1 MAVAKITTG
10 NYTLTLTFSEQS
22 TNASQNSSTLS
33 YSLILTK
40 SAGYAWNMAQC
51 PYSVT
56 LNGAVLKS
64 GTTSYDFRNY
74 KSLTLA
80 SGETS
85 VTHNADG
92 TGSCTFSGY
101 FNGDNQTAGLETLT
115 TPTETL
121 TLTTIDQGGGEPSPD
136 PDPEDVTPGS
146 PIIDLPGEHLSHKI
160 LMLDLTDDFED
171 EIEEFQNVLNAAV
184 STYGDALTAARAN
197 LESKQEIL
205 DQLKKSGTAT
215 KEQIE
220 AAEDDVAVAQ
230 AAVNA
235 ARTDYNKVY
244 SEASFMEYVPTSTE
258 LLTHANTFIAEN
270 DLTTPEV
277 NLTLDFYQLSG
288 LKNRIDLGDTV
299 SVYFEKLGVS
309 ATAKCIKT
317 TWNVLLDRYEAIEL
331 GSVKASIS
339 DTLAGATQ
347 IVQQQQE
354 IIYNAEAEINRTIGK
369 VEQNQLT
376 LDSVKISSE
385 SAIRNAD
392 LAQAAAEEASAKAD
406 AASEEAGLA
415 NTNASAAA
423 TAATNAANAA
433 NAASAAAEA
442 ADAKAE
448 AQKGR
453 LDAAEDELDA
463 HAQSIEGIQSI
474 VGNTGEWESTDTIA
488 KIFKDQQTAI
498 QQNANEIRLGA
509 SSTTV
514 TKLDAAQLSS
524 DIAVANGNVDAARE
538 AAQQAVDAADD
549 AAVNATAARSYATQA
564 RQSATTAR
572 AKANDAEQDLEDAEQ
587 ALQDLIDHGGTQEQI
602 AEAQAAVATARAAYD
617 AADASATSA
626 ENEAT
631 RAEATATTAEAVKTR
646 ADAQK
651 VNAQAAV
658 QAAQDAYDA
667 AVAAQNSLLS
677 RLSTAETNI
686 TTNSN
691 QIALKAS
698 QTDLQLLDENKN
710 KIWTGETFVDDQGQ
724 TVTSPP
730 SPQVGDLWFKSNTE
744 PIYTYVSQNGSE
756 SWEVVNK
763 YTDDSLAANVQSNL
777 QNNYYTKTE
786 TDSSLS
792 VASDAILG
800 QVSTTYE
807 TIENVNKVKDVADAK
822 GRIFV
827 TTPTPPYDI
836 GDLWVG
842 GSNGDIKRCQTA
854 KATGASYSANDWV
867 LASKYTDDTLAG
879 TKRRVFTT
887 TPTPPYEIGDLW
899 VQGTT
904 GDILKCKTTKAAGAS
919 YASTDWDRASKY
931 TDDTTA
937 NNVAGDLAANYYNK
951 TAINAAIGV
960 DQDNVLISVDEKI
973 EKIELG
979 TTQIL
984 RGTNTATEAS
994 AGGWS
999 ADAWNF
1005 DKPDTSTITSL
1016 NVADGADAAP
1026 NAALKVGWQ
1035 IKTTTSDTKSSFVMQ
1050 TGIPIVK
1057 GTTYTMSCYAKTR
1070 TENAPSTLRMYVWNS
1085 SGGNNY
1091 SKSIT
1096 VNDTTWRRYSFT
1108 FTYNL
1113 DFTTTLIEFGKVAD
1127 NNRAL
1132 DICGMKLEAGSKATD
1147 WSEYPDYMSS
1157 TTKSYID
1164 TGIGNIDL
1172 AVTSVEQKATIHLG
1186 TCSTAGGVAAK
1197 IATINDGEGFTL
1209 YSGAVVYIYFS
1220 YANTAAEPTL
1230 NVNNTGAK
1238 PITLEA
1244 NTAIPKE
1251 FFWGNY
1257 QTIEFIYTG
1266 STWRILNAASA
1277 RLRINQDSISSNV
1290 QKISDF
1296 ESAASWVQQNAD
1308 SIKTT
1313 ITKVNGLETNALDE
1327 QDVQDIINKG
1337 GYITSASYE
1346 QSSEAFTRE
1355 FEVYKGTVTAQG
1367 TELSKL
1373 TAHIT
1378 EDAEGVHV
1386 SNSESS
1392 VEGVFGND
1400 SLEFRENGKV
1410 VAWISADTEEGL
1422 GVDTIQ
1428 IGNKNSAAQRWKIF
1442 TTGTNGTHLRFTRRG

>member
-40 SAGYAWNMAQC
+40 SAGYAWNLAQC

-64 GTTSYDFRNY
+64 GTISYDFRNY
-74 KSLTLA
+74 KSLTLT
-80 SGETS
+80 SGETT

-101 FNGDNQTAGLETLT
+101 FNGDNHTAGLETLT

-121 TLTTIDQGGGEPSPD
+121 TLTTIDQGGEE
-136 PDPEDVTPGS
+136 PDPEDITPAS
-146 PIIDLPGEHLSHKI
+146 PIIELPGEHPSKKI
-160 LMLDLTDDFED
+160 LMLDLSDDFED
-171 EIEEFQNVLNAAV
+171 EKKEFQNVLDAAV
-184 STYGDALTAARAN
+184 SAYAEPLNEAKDDLAD
-197 LESKQEIL
+197 KKEIL
-205 DQLKKSGTAT
+205 AELKQSESAT
-215 KEQIE
+215 KEQIAAAE
-220 AAEDDVAVAQ
+220 AAVTTAQLAVDAAQ
-230 AAVNA
+230 IDYDRVSAE
-235 ARTDYNKVY
+235 ARFV
-244 SEASFMEYVPTSTE
+244 EYVPTSTE
-258 LLTHANTFIAEN
+258 ILTHANTFIAEN
-270 DLTTPEV
+270 DLTTPQV
-277 NLTLDFYQLSG
+277 NLTLDFYQLSN
-288 LKNRIDLGDTV
+288 LKDRIDLGDTV
-299 SVYFEKLGVS
+299 SVYFERLGVS
-309 ATAKCIKT
+309 ANAKCIRT
-317 TWNVLLDRYEAIEL
+317 TWDALHDRYEAIEL
-331 GSVKASIS
+331 GSVKATIS
-339 DTLAGATQ
+339 DTLAGTTQ
-347 IVQQQQE
+347 VVQQQQE

-392 LAQAAAEEASAKAD
+392 LAQAAAEEANAKAD
-406 AASEEAGLA
+406 AASEEADLA

-433 NAASAAAEA
+433 NAASAAAAA
-442 ADAKAE
+442 ADAKADE
-448 AQKGR
+448 QKGR

-463 HAQSIEGIQSI
+463 HAQSIEGLQSI
-474 VGNTGEWESTDTIA
+474 VGDTGEWESTDTIA
-488 KIFKDQQTAI
+488 TIFKDQQTAI

-514 TKLDAAQLSS
+514 SRLDAAQLSS
-524 DIAVANGNVDAARE
+524 DIAVANGNVAAARE

-564 RQSATTAR
+564 RQAATTAR
-572 AKANDAEQDLEDAEQ
+572 AKANAAEQDLEDAEQ

-602 AEAQAAVATARAAYD
+602 AEAQAAVATARAAYN

-626 ENEAT
+626 EDEAT

-677 RLSTAETNI
+677 RLTTAETNI

-730 SPQVGDLWFKSNTE
+730 NPQVGDLWFKSNTE
-744 PIYTYVSQNGSE
+744 PIYTYVSQNGSG
-756 SWEVVNK
+756 SWQIVNK
-763 YTDDSLAANVQSNL
+763 YTDDTLASNVATNL

-792 VASDAILG
+792 VASNAILG

-807 TIENVNKVKDVADAK
+807 TIENVNKVKGVADAK

-842 GSNGDIKRCQTA
+842 GPNGDIKRCQTA
-854 KATGASYSANDWV
+854 KATGASYSINDWV

-931 TDDTTA
+931 TDDTVA

-960 DQDNVLISVDEKI
+960 NQDNVLISVDEKI

-994 AGGWS
+994 VGGWS

-1005 DKPDTSTITSL
+1005 DKADTSTITSL
-1016 NVADGADAAP
+1016 NVANGADVAP

-1035 IKTTTSDTKSSFVMQ
+1035 IKTTTSDTKNSFIMQ
-1050 TGIPIVK
+1050 VGVPLLTG
-1057 GTTYTMSCYAKTR
+1057 TEYTMSCYAKTR
-1070 TENAPSTLRMYVWNS
+1070 TADAPSTLRLYAYRDSTHNRAT
-1085 SGGNNY
+1085 
-1091 SKSIT
+1091 SIV
-1096 VNDTTWRRYSFT
+1096 VNDTSWKRYSFT
-1108 FTYNL
+1108 FTCDWGDL
-1113 DFTTTLIEFGKVAD
+1113 GSTVIEFGKLAN

-1132 DICGMKLEAGSKATD
+1132 DICGMKLEAGNKATD

-1157 TTKSYID
+1157 ATKSYID
-1164 TGIGNIDL
+1164 TGIRNIDL

-1186 TCSTAGGVAAK
+1186 TCETDGGVAAK
-1197 IATINDGEGFTL
+1197 IATINNGEGFTL
-1209 YSGAVVYIYFS
+1209 YSGAVVYIYFR
-1220 YANTAAEPTL
+1220 YANTATEPTL

-1244 NTAIPKE
+1244 NTAIPKD

-1257 QTIEFIYTG
+1257 QTIELIYTG

-1296 ESAASWVQQNAD
+1296 ETAASWVEQHAD
-1308 SIKTT
+1308 SITTT
-1313 ITKVNGLETNALDE
+1313 ITKVNGMEGSILDE
-1327 QDVQDIINKG
+1327 SDVKDIIAQG
-1337 GYITSASYE
+1337 GYITSATYE
-1346 QSSEAFTRE
+1346 ESSEAFTRE